1 MTKENAPATNH
12 ESAPSK
18 RNYNPG
24 QLPKRKNT
32 VTAAVL
38 AGLLEGETLTG
49 MDAVFGQHTTRLGA
63 VVFWLDKR
71 YGWTIE
77 RRDIATGT
85 KDGRVATISAY
96 WLPQATRAA
105 AYEANAR
112 NWVDAVKVAR
122 AKLRK
127 TADKRRAEAA
137 KINAARRYAR
147 TQDPRQSGLWGEV

>member
-1 MTKENAPATNH
+1 MTKDNAPATNH

-49 MDAVFGQHTTRLGA
+49 MDAVFGQSTTRLGA
-63 VVFWLDKR
+63 VVFWLSER

-85 KDGRVATISAY
+85 NDGRVAWITCY
-96 WLPQATRAA
+96 WLRQATRAA
-105 AYEANAR
+105 AFDVGAR
-112 NWVDAVKVAR
+112 PWVDGVKAAR
-122 AKLRK
+122 AQ
-127 TADKRRAEAA
+127 TGRA
-137 KINAARRYAR
+137 
-147 TQDPRQSGLWGEV
+147 TV